1 MAVDDSVK
9 LSIDFEVDDAIS
21 AAKELQERVR
31 EIFKNNAGA
40 EVSQQFQSLQIS
52 MASAYNKAARLQDSM
67 DKLATS
73 FKLTPEAKK
82 LENELEKIYAKQD
95 KINAELT
102 TAREKLANMPTY
114 KPTEAYGEL
123 LTESKNLERSYEIV
137 NTEIKANKEL
147 YEAGNLAAG
156 RKYLTELAAL
166 QKIKAEMAAVNKKM
180 QEMKTNGTAF
190 KDNTDAIDKQKK
202 EINK

>member
-31 EIFKNNAGA
+31 DIFKNNAGA

-67 DKLATS
+67 AKLATS

-82 LENELEKIYAKQD
+82 LENELEKIYAQQD
-95 KINAELT
+95 KINAKLT
-102 TAREKLANMPTY
+102 AAREKLANMPTY
-114 KPTEAYGEL
+114 KPTGEYGEL
-123 LTESKNLERSYEIV
+123 QTELKNLKRSYEIV
-137 NTEIKANKEL
+137 NTEIQSNKKL
-147 YEAGNLAAG
+147 YEEGNLAAG

-166 QKIKAEMAAVNKKM
+166 QKIKAEMAAVTQKM
-180 QEMKTNGTAF
+180 QEMKKNGTAF
-190 KDNTDAIDKQKK
+190 RGRVFKK
-202 EINK
+202 VIKLK